1 MRNHVSGDGDGDEET
16 TKTSPLLASWLQAA
30 ALFPL
35 SPPSRSLAV
44 SSWLRYLVALGREE
58 RTMDVCC
65 FECVTGARLG
75 RHSRFL
81 GRVAVAF
88 GFFTSD
94 GRNDGGDGVL
104 GPLVDG
110 SGITRHQQPVH
121 P

>member
-1 MRNHVSGDGDGDEET
+1 
-16 TKTSPLLASWLQAA
+16 
-30 ALFPL
+30 
-35 SPPSRSLAV
+35 
-44 SSWLRYLVALGREE
+44 
-58 RTMDVCC
+58 MDVCC

-104 GPLVDG
+104 GWLTDRALPATNNQY
-110 SGITRHQQPVH
+110 TRSRMLCSVVSS
-121 P
+121 